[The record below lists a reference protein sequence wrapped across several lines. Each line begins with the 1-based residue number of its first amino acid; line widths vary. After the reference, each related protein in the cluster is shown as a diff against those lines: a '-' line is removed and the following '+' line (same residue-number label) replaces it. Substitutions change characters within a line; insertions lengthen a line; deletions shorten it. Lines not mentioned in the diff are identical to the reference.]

1 MRPINRAQRLAPIG
15 RPAPWPSGRTRAC
28 NLCSPCQCQYR
39 RPCLQR
45 PIAPQVR
52 LSTGSGALQHERARA
67 SRMEHRLTRARHAAQ
82 HAAAAVRTLPGLRV
96 CVQRGA
102 RAHGTAGARRGRPGW
117 CRTPACGWCFLC
129 SYPTAPP
136 PAIAAA
142 NTSAAELNAL
152 LHRVGAV
159 ACQALVCRRR
169 PGGVHVSSL
178 RRGQA

>member
-1 MRPINRAQRLAPIG
+1 MAGLLLGHLVELVLAICVAHANANTGANAGNG
-15 RPAPWPSGRTRAC
+15 RPRHRCACPRGVERFSTSLRECAPSTLNRTQADTRAARGR
-28 NLCSPCQCQYR
+28 SRADPA
-39 RPCLQR
+39 RP
-45 PIAPQVR
+45 
-52 LSTGSGALQHERARA
+52 
-67 SRMEHRLTRARHAAQ
+67 
-82 HAAAAVRTLPGLRV
+82 V
-96 CVQRGA
+96 CVCAEGRW
-102 RAHGTAGARRGRPGW
+102 AHGRAGARRGRPGW

-142 NTSAAELNAL
+142 NNSAAELIAL

-159 ACQALVCRRR
+159 ACQALVCRCR

>member
-1 MRPINRAQRLAPIG
+1 MAGLLLGHLVELVLAICVAHANANTG
-15 RPAPWPSGRTRAC
+15 AHAC
-28 NLCSPCQCQYR
+28 NGRSRHRCACPRGVERFSTS
-39 RPCLQR
+39 
-45 PIAPQVR
+45 VR
-52 LSTGSGALQHERARA
+52 EHPEWNTGLHARGTLR
-67 SRMEHRLTRARHAAQ
+67 SMIP
-82 HAAAAVRTLPGLRV
+82 AAVRTLPGLRV

-117 CRTPACGWCFLC
+117 CRTPACGLCFLC

-169 PGGVHVSSL
+169 PGGVHVSCL